1 MTAVCLVL
9 IPELSDPFS
18 EPLYEK
24 ILRSVK
30 NIKSN
35 VTAIMKAHQGKVS
48 SAGGKNFEDC
58 GAQSLCESIRALK
71 PYYCYNN
78 VVD

>member
-35 VTAIMKAHQGKVS
+35 MTAIMKTHQGKVS
-48 SAGGKNFEDC
+48 SAGGKNFE
-58 GAQSLCESIRALK
+58 
-71 PYYCYNN
+71 
-78 VVD
+78 